1 MMEGMKEIKRVSA
14 GVMFES
20 DVLKFI
26 NSLASANQRNRSFII
41 NQIVR
46 HYARMMQQ
54 PNPSHQVTGNQ
65 EPEQTKPAPVIN
77 F

>member
-1 MMEGMKEIKRVSA
+1 MMKGMKEIKRVSA

-54 PNPSHQVTGNQ
+54 PNPTNQVSANP
-65 EPEQTKPAPVIN
+65 EPEQMKPAPVISY
-77 F
+77 